1 MLGLGFGFNPPEIT
15 RFKLDFKFD
24 LPKPKG
30 RINLSEFE
38 RSELG
43 WQVFDLNLPCENL
56 TLPSLKPGLL
66 AFISQA
72 AFTLNLA

>member
-1 MLGLGFGFNPPEIT
+1 MLGPGFGFNPPEIT

-38 RSELG
+38 R
-43 WQVFDLNLPCENL
+43 
-56 TLPSLKPGLL
+56 
-66 AFISQA
+66 I
-72 AFTLNLA
+72 